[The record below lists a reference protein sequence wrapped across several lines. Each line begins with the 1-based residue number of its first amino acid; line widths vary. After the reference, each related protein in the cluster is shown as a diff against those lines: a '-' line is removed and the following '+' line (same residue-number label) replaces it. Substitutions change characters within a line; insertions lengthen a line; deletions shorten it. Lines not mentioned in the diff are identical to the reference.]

1 MLEFINQDILFTSGI
16 IFFLIICSAILSGSE
31 TALTASSRIRM
42 SRLEQ
47 EGSRRAR
54 WVNFLLDRKEHLIS
68 AILVCNNLVNILAS
82 VLATDLFLRI
92 MGENGLVYATLVMT
106 IVVVIFAEVLP
117 KTYAILTPDITAL
130 RLAGPLRVLVW
141 LLWPLTRLLQVIS
154 RFALRLAGFRGI
166 DEDFLLA
173 PHDEIRGAI
182 DLHHREGGVVK
193 RDRDMLG
200 GILDLANIAIEEV
213 MVHRKS
219 MYMIDAGTSSTEII
233 QNVLESPFTRI
244 PLWRNHPENIVGM
257 LHAKDVLRALA
268 SHPQGAQGVDIE
280 SLMTPPWFVP
290 ETTPLSEQLAAFRAR
305 KAHIALV
312 IDEYGDLMGLISME
326 DILEEIVGHIQD
338 EHDEPEK
345 LVKRI
350 NARTVEVHGSMT
362 IRDINRDMGWTLP
375 DNEAT
380 TIAGLVIHE
389 ARAIPEIGQVFDFYN
404 LRFRVIARQRNQITT
419 LRITE
424 DITADH

>member
-82 VLATDLFLRI
+82 VLATDLFLRVV
-92 MGENGLVYATLVMT
+92 GENGLVYATLVMT
-106 IVVVIFAEVLP
+106 IIVVIFAEVLP

-141 LLWPLTRLLQVIS
+141 LLWPLTRLLQAIS

-219 MYMIDAGTSSTEII
+219 MYMIDAGTSSAEII

-244 PLWRNHPENIVGM
+244 PLWRNHPENIVGI

-268 SHPQGAQGVDIE
+268 AHPQGAEGVDIE
-280 SLMTPPWFVP
+280 SLMTTPWFVP

-404 LRFRVIARQRNQITT
+404 LRFRVTARQRNQITT
-419 LRITE
+419 LRITQ
-424 DITADH
+424 DIAADH